1 MASRKDRRF
10 IAKVALSRRYVVF
23 QSSNFL
29 ANVGE
34 TSKQYC
40 GGLQVHRPKSG
51 ANQLLHGLNQSSRI
65 IKASRSSSGKDRCGK
80 ILIGK
85 GLKDRKVKLSVAIAS
100 RFYDILDRL
109 DYNHPEKDVKWLIR
123 VASDAIYKLPSLPT
137 YSFPDATEQLSD
149 NKRPSV
155 ELKLIDLDEIDNK
168 RSKELKLQKRT
179 HRVIRVRESE

>member
-1 MASRKDRRF
+1 MTNKSK
-10 IAKVALSRRYVVF
+10 LSF
-23 QSSNFL
+23 QLHKFEGKTKEKREAAWHSEYIMEGN
-29 ANVGE
+29 
-34 TSKQYC
+34 
-40 GGLQVHRPKSG
+40 VHRPKSG

-137 YSFPDATEQLSD
+137 YSFPDATEQL
-149 NKRPSV
+149 NLFLCEYEIVR
-155 ELKLIDLDEIDNK
+155 DLLFKD
-168 RSKELKLQKRT
+168 
-179 HRVIRVRESE
+179 RE